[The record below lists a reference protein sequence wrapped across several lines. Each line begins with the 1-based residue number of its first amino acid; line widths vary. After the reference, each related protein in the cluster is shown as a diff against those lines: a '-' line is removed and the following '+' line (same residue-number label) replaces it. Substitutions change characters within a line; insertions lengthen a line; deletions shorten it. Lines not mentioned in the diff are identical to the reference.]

1 MSEQKQGRSDPN
13 YSDNEEENLLAGKSV
28 VEQPLDVLNKR
39 KTKEKAKDPQGEEK
53 VVCRFCLGKEM
64 RLSSL
69 PTHVRIHHKKMYSK
83 VGRATF
89 IKVPG
94 QLIAHDPAY

>member
-1 MSEQKQGRSDPN
+1 MIEQKQGRSDPD
-13 YSDNEEENLLAGKSV
+13 YSDNEEENLLTGKSV
-28 VEQPLDVLNKR
+28 SEHTLDNLNKR

-69 PTHVRIHHKKMYSK
+69 PTHVRNNHAKLYSK

-89 IKVPG
+89 TKVPG
-94 QLIAHDPAY
+94 